1 MVGADL
7 VGAFRGEQPLRG
19 RVLRGPLS
27 GEGATAGAKR
37 EPSGSRRAPLAS
49 RRIASGRRRLGG
61 VPGAVASGLGGVAA
75 TAHGAP
81 ASGRGSRGVVEAGAA
96 RLRGADPYAVALI
109 GAKQGRRVECD
120 ASESVLDR
128 VEWWLFAQD
137 VNAVGRAFEAPWQRC
152 VRQPAIDLDDRPFG
166 RWAVIDRGLD
176 AAVDRGALPAG
187 GSELG
192 EGDLRGVLEQIRLG
206 EPQREIDWG
215 DERLDVAPPAL
226 ALGVDEI
233 DRAAS
238 AEPVPPRRSTRERKL
253 EIVGQIHN
261 RIVASM
267 VVTI

>member
-1 MVGADL
+1 M
-7 VGAFRGEQPLRG
+7 
-19 RVLRGPLS
+19 
-27 GEGATAGAKR
+27 
-37 EPSGSRRAPLAS
+37 
-49 RRIASGRRRLGG
+49 
-61 VPGAVASGLGGVAA
+61 ASGLGGVAA

-96 RLRGADPYAVALI
+96 RLRGADPQAVALI
-109 GAKQGRRVECD
+109 GAEQGRRVECD

-128 VEWWLFAQD
+128 VRWWPFAED
-137 VNAVGRAFEAPWQRC
+137 MNAVGRALQARWQRR
-152 VRQPAIDLDDRPFG
+152 VHQPAIDLEDRRCG

-176 AAVDRGALPAG
+176 AAIDRGAQPAG

-192 EGDLRGVLEQIRLG
+192 EGDVRGVLEQIRLG
-206 EPQREIDWG
+206 EPQREIGCG

-233 DRAAS
+233 DRAAP
-238 AEPVPPRRSTRERKL
+238 AEPIPPRRSARERKL

-261 RIVASM
+261 RIVAVM